1 MRILFI
7 LSLSAVLMSSTS
19 GDGTVT
25 TEVVIPGIVEKIGT
39 QVRITG
45 SPYQLIL
52 VRENEIQRQQTLK
65 SNSENIFEVQSNVY
79 TLIYP

>member
-19 GDGTVT
+19 GDVTVT

-65 SNSENIFEVQSNVY
+65 SNS
-79 TLIYP
+79 